1 MKKLFC
7 VIWFFSTLHLTM
19 ASTMDGK
26 VASFN
31 DMYLAMLSSELTP
44 IDGKTVGHAPAY
56 YANKGFIW
64 FDKIDFEFD
73 RPTDEPWDKRYL
85 NGGEPLVV
93 AKGVAFT
100 ECDFSEIFWLV
111 PRNIIFEE
119 CISFVQCNDLKIVF
133 KDCVFKG
140 PFLLRVGTQ
149 ARFLRFV
156 NCTFERGFSVMEG
169 ATIAEDLTF
178 ENCTFKYNEDYI
190 KDPRVNKDQFNIGKL
205 RECPHYFDF
214 QDNQLEL
221 DVRFSDCKFE
231 PVYTMHENFSFYMD
245 LSHSA
250 FKSLEFTNCH
260 IGVPLDLS
268 FVTVINQFKIYHTE
282 INFVA
287 AEAISFNSSNA
298 KLDWENFSGQK
309 LRVKKDE
316 KTFLNGDDVI
326 KLNDK
331 YYFEN
336 LIGVYS
342 LFYHTYKDQGNMLSA
357 NSSYVEWKNIETQYL
372 YKKVKTGTD
381 TRTWFSWF
389 MNAFLKFFCDYG
401 TNPFKSLTWSFIVML
416 VFTLIF
422 MIYLWNFDTTEHK
435 DIRRVFK
442 NFGLY
447 FVGGK
452 TLLEIGEMMVPQRNN
467 QPSAEELKTFIHHYK
482 KGLPGYYRL
491 FGLNIARPKFTFQS
505 MIFYRLAHKMLGRW
519 DESNRFKRWW
529 VAAVVSIWILGIFI
543 KILLIRIFDAFTMSL
558 NSFSTLGYGD
568 LPRSEGMRYL
578 SILEG
583 FIGWFLLSIFSVSL
597 ISQII
602 Q

>member
-1 MKKLFC
+1 MKKLFWLL
-7 VIWFFSTLHLTM
+7 ISFSLFQCIS
-19 ASTMDGK
+19 ASNLDGK

-31 DMYLAMLSSELTP
+31 DMYTSMLSNEYTP

-64 FDKIDFEFD
+64 FDKIDFEFN
-73 RPTDEPWDKRYL
+73 RPTDEAWDKRYL
-85 NGGEPLVV
+85 NNGEQLVV

-111 PRNIIFEE
+111 PRNIVFEE
-119 CISFVQCNDLKIVF
+119 CISFVQCNNLKIVF
-133 KDCVFKG
+133 KDCIFKG
-140 PFLLRVGTQ
+140 PFMLRVGTQ
-149 ARFLRFV
+149 AKFLRFV

-169 ATIAEDLTF
+169 ATIEEYLNF
-178 ENCTFKYNEDYI
+178 ENCTFKYNEEYI
-190 KDPRVNKDQFNIGKL
+190 KNPRVNKDQFNIGKL
-205 RECPHYFDF
+205 IECPHYFYF
-214 QDNQLEL
+214 ADNQLDL
-221 DVRFSDCKFE
+221 DVIFTDCKFE
-231 PVYTMHENFSFYMD
+231 PVNTVHPKYSFYMD
-245 LSHSA
+245 MSHSA
-250 FKSLEFTNCH
+250 FKSLEFTNCNV
-260 IGVPLDLS
+260 GVPLDLS
-268 FVTVINQFKIYHTE
+268 FVTVANQFKIYQSG
-282 INFVA
+282 IYYVA

-298 KLDWENFSGQK
+298 KLDWDNFTGQK

-316 KTFLNGDDVI
+316 KTFLNGDEVVH
-326 KLNDK
+326 LNDK

-357 NSSYVEWKNIETQYL
+357 NASYVEWKDIETKYL
-372 YKKVKTGTD
+372 YNKVKKGTD

-416 VFTLIF
+416 VFTFIF
-422 MIYLWNFDTTEHK
+422 MLYLWNFDTTEHK
-435 DIRRVFK
+435 DIRKVFK

-452 TLLEIGEMMVPQRNN
+452 TLLEIGQMMVPQKTS
-467 QPSAEELKTFIHHYK
+467 QPSADELKGFIHQYK

-491 FGLNIARPKFTFQS
+491 FGMNIARPKLSFQS
-505 MIFYRLAHKMLGRW
+505 MLFYKIAHKILGVW
-519 DESNRFKRWW
+519 DESNRFKRFW
-529 VAAVVSIWILGIFI
+529 VAFVVSLWILGIFI
-543 KILLIRIFDAFTMSL
+543 KILLIRVFDAFTMSL